1 MKKAFD
7 VKVKYYKSQEE
18 VIRAA
23 QSEPLEIN
31 DGVMLWRFDSYEKGI
46 LLQSAFGKSSISSQM
61 DYYDVEEVE
70 APKKRKTKK

>member
-1 MKKAFD
+1 MKQAFD
-7 VKVKYYKSQEE
+7 VKVKYYKSKEE

-46 LLQSAFGKSSISSQM
+46 SLQSAFGKSSISSQM

>member
-46 LLQSAFGKSSISSQM
+46 SLQSAFGKSSISSQM

>member
-1 MKKAFD
+1 MKQAFD

-46 LLQSAFGKSSISSQM
+46 SLQSAFGKSSISSQM
-61 DYYDVEEVE
+61 DYYDVEEAE